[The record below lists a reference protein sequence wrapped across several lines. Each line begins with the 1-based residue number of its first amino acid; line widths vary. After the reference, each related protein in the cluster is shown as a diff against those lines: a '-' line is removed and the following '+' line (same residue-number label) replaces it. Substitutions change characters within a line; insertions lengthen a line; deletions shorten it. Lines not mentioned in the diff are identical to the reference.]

1 MANIGC
7 TVSTLSNRASRLLSA
22 ASRQHQRR
30 IDSDTK
36 IRCASLATF
45 VPCGFHAG
53 PSLSLSHSEAFKWR
67 VCGRTRHPVPYRQCR
82 ESSSILSKTPN
93 RAKHKLQFRGCR
105 CCLLNLR
112 PTALIRLRL
121 SCGAL
126 CDCERTICIFPAF
139 MHLTSERVSS
149 QASFQTPS
157 TFPARRK
164 GPRGPDP
171 FRRRGD
177 P

>member
-7 TVSTLSNRASRLLSA
+7 TVSTLWTRASRLLPA

-36 IRCASLATF
+36 IRCASLAIFLSRST
-45 VPCGFHAG
+45 V
-53 PSLSLSHSEAFKWR
+53 SLSPSEAFKWG
-67 VCGRTRHPVPYRQCR
+67 VCGKTRHPVPYRQCR

-93 RAKHKLQFRGCR
+93 RAKHKLQFRRCR

-121 SCGAL
+121 SSGAL

-149 QASFQTPS
+149 QASFQTPF

-164 GPRGPDP
+164 GPRGTDT
-171 FRRRGD
+171 FRRRCNH
-177 P
+177 